1 MKRLFGILIVLILA
15 LATSFEGVA
24 GPGNRTGT
32 GGAAQLL
39 VPVGARDLAMGG
51 STISTTKGIEALF
64 WNPAGV
70 ARSDNSANLIFSHM
84 SYIAD
89 IGVEYGAVSGKFGDL
104 GSFALSVKSLSVG
117 DIPVTTTE
125 SPDGTGQT
133 YSPQFFTAGLTYSRS
148 LSDRIAVGVTAN
160 LVAERIADVSA
171 NGVAFNVGVIYD
183 NLADIN
189 GLSLGV
195 VVKNIGPQM
204 TFDGPALYVVGDVA
218 DQNRPPQYLKLESAP
233 FELPASIEIGM
244 GYRSTVSENA
254 DLVFAGTFLS
264 NNFSEDEY
272 KLGVEGVMNKMFFL
286 RLGYSFSKG
295 GQNLFWGTDEGQRSY
310 LYGLSAGAGVEMN
323 LGDAVIAV
331 DYAFRDV
338 EYLSGNHIIAVRL
351 GF

>member
-1 MKRLFGILIVLILA
+1 MKRLIGILIVLILV
-15 LATSFEGVA
+15 LATSFEGIA

-51 STISTTKGIEALF
+51 STISTTKGIESLF

-70 ARSDNSANLIFSHM
+70 AKSDNSANLIFSHM

-89 IGVEYGAVSGKFGDL
+89 IGVEYGAVSGRFGDL
-104 GSFALSVKSLSVG
+104 GTFALSVKSLSVG

-125 SPDGTGQT
+125 NPDGTGQN
-133 YSPQFFTAGLTYSRS
+133 YSPQFFTAGITYSRL
-148 LSDRIAVGVTAN
+148 LSDRISVGLTTN
-160 LVAERIADVSA
+160 LVSERISDVSA
-171 NGVAFNVGVIYD
+171 TGVAVNVGVIYD
-183 NLADIN
+183 NLADLN

-204 TFDGPALYVVGDVA
+204 QFDGPALYVVGDVG
-218 DQNRPPQYLKLESAP
+218 DQNRPPQYVKLESAP
-233 FELPASIEIGM
+233 FELPASIELGM
-244 GYRSTVSENA
+244 GYKAAMSENA
-254 DLVFAGTFLS
+254 DVLVSGAFQS

-272 KLGVEGVMNKMFFL
+272 KVGAEGVINKMFFL
-286 RLGYSFSKG
+286 RAGYSFAPS
-295 GQNLFWGTDEGQRSY
+295 TPDDSEY
-310 LYGLSAGAGVEMN
+310 LYGFTVGAGIEYN
-323 LGDAVIAV
+323 LGDALLAV

-338 EYLSGNHIIAVRL
+338 EFFSGNHVFAIRL

>member
-1 MKRLFGILIVLILA
+1 MKRLLGILIVLILVFA
-15 LATSFEGVA
+15 AAFEGIA

-51 STISTTKGIEALF
+51 STISTTRGIEALF

-70 ARSDNSANLIFSHM
+70 AKSDNSANVLFSHM

-104 GSFALSVKSLSVG
+104 GTFALSVKSLSVG

-125 SPDGTGQT
+125 SPDGTGQN
-133 YSPQFFTAGLTYSRS
+133 YSPQFFTAGLTYSRM
-148 LSDRIAVGVTAN
+148 LSDRISVGITMNIVS
-160 LVAERIADVSA
+160 ERISDVSA
-171 NGVAFNVGVIYD
+171 TGTAFNVGVIYD
-183 NLADIN
+183 NLADFT

-204 TFDGPALYVVGDVA
+204 RFDGPALYAVGDV
-218 DQNRPPQYLKLESAP
+218 DGQNRPPQYLKIDTAP
-233 FELPASIEIGM
+233 YELPASIEIGL
-244 GYRSTVSENA
+244 GYRSVMSENA
-254 DLVFAGTFLS
+254 DMLFSGAFQS

-272 KLGVEGVMNKMFFL
+272 KLGAEAAINRMFFI
-286 RLGYSFSKG
+286 RGGASFAPDTPDDS
-295 GQNLFWGTDEGQRSY
+295 EY
-310 LYGLSAGAGVEMN
+310 IYGFTVGAGIAYD
-323 LGDAVIAV
+323 LGDANLAV
-331 DYAFRDV
+331 DYAFRDA
-338 EYLSGNHIIAVRL
+338 EFFSGNHVIAVRL

>member
-1 MKRLFGILIVLILA
+1 MKRLIGFLIVVVLGLVT
-15 LATSFEGVA
+15 LHEGIA
-24 GPGNRTGT
+24 GPGNRAGT

-51 STISTTKGIEALF
+51 STISTTRGIESLF

-104 GSFALSVKSLSVG
+104 GTFALSVKSLSVG

-125 SPDGTGQT
+125 NPDGTGQN
-133 YSPQFFTAGLTYSRS
+133 YSPQFFTAGLTYSRM
-148 LSDRIAVGVTAN
+148 LSDRISVGLTTN
-160 LVAERIADVSA
+160 IISERISDVSA
-171 NGVAFNVGVIYD
+171 SGVAFNVGVIYD
-183 NLADIN
+183 NLADFQ

-204 TFDGPALYVVGDVA
+204 KYDGPALYQVGDVA
-218 DQNRPPQYLKLESAP
+218 GQNRPPQYLKIDTAP
-233 FELPASIEIGM
+233 FELPASIEIGL

-254 DLVFAGTFLS
+254 DLLFSGAFQS
-264 NNFSEDEY
+264 NNFSQDEY
-272 KLGVEGVMNKMFFL
+272 RLGAEAAINKMFFI
-286 RLGYSFSKG
+286 RGGASFAPDTPDDEEYIYGFTVG
-295 GQNLFWGTDEGQRSY
+295 GGIQYD
-310 LYGLSAGAGVEMN
+310 
-323 LGDAVIAV
+323 LGDANIAV
-331 DYAFRDV
+331 DYAFRDT
-338 EYLSGNHIIAVRL
+338 EFFSGNHIIAVRL

>member
-1 MKRLFGILIVLILA
+1 MKRLLGTLIVVILVFAA
-15 LATSFEGVA
+15 LHEGIA

-39 VPVGARDLAMGG
+39 IPVGARDLAMGG
-51 STISTTKGIEALF
+51 STISTTRGIESLF

-70 ARSDNSANLIFSHM
+70 AKTDKAVGLIFSHM

-125 SPDGTGQT
+125 NPDGTGQN
-133 YSPQFFTAGLTYSRS
+133 YSPQFFIAGITYSRM
-148 LSDRIAVGVTAN
+148 LSDRISVGVTAN
-160 LVAERIADVSA
+160 LVSERLADVSA
-171 NGVAFNVGVIYD
+171 SGAAFNVGVIYD
-183 NLADIN
+183 NLADMT

-204 TFDGPALYVVGDVA
+204 RYDGPALYQIGDVG
-218 DQNRPPQYLKLESAP
+218 DQNRPPQYMKIDTAP
-233 FELPASIEIGM
+233 FEMPASIEIGM
-244 GYRSTVSENA
+244 GYRSSVSENA
-254 DLVFAGTFLS
+254 DLLFSGAFQS

-272 KLGVEGVMNKMFFL
+272 RLGAEMGFNKMFFI
-286 RLGYSFSKG
+286 RGGYALAPDTPEDSEYIYGVTVG
-295 GQNLFWGTDEGQRSY
+295 GGIQY
-310 LYGLSAGAGVEMN
+310 N
-323 LGDAVIAV
+323 LGDADLAV
-331 DYAFRDV
+331 DYAFRDT
-338 EYLSGNHIIAVRL
+338 EFFSGNHVISVRL

>member
-1 MKRLFGILIVLILA
+1 MKRLLGILIVLILV
-15 LATSFEGVA
+15 LATSIEGIA
-24 GPGNRTGT
+24 SSGNRTGT

-51 STISTTKGIEALF
+51 STISTTKGIESLF

-70 ARSDNSANLIFSHM
+70 AKSDNSANLIFSHM

-89 IGVEYGAVSGKFGDL
+89 IGVEYGAVSGTFGDL
-104 GSFALSVKSLSVG
+104 GTIALSVKSLSVG

-125 SPDGTGQT
+125 SPDGTGQN
-133 YSPQFFTAGLTYSRS
+133 YSPQFFTAGLTYSRM

-183 NLADIN
+183 NLADVN

-195 VVKNIGPQM
+195 VVKNVGPQM
-204 TFDGPALYVVGDVA
+204 QFDGPALYVVGDVA
-218 DQNRPPQYLKLESAP
+218 DQNRPPQYVKLETAP
-233 FELPASIEIGM
+233 FELPASIELGM
-244 GYRSTVSENA
+244 GYRSTLSENA
-254 DLVFAGTFLS
+254 DLLVAGTFQS
-264 NNFSEDEY
+264 NNFSDDEY
-272 KLGVEGVMNKMFFL
+272 KIGAEGAINKMFFL
-286 RLGYSFSKG
+286 RAGYSFAPTTPDNS
-295 GQNLFWGTDEGQRSY
+295 EY
-310 LYGLSAGAGVEMN
+310 LYGFTVGAGVETN
-323 LGDAVIAV
+323 LGDARLSV

-338 EYLSGNHIIAVRL
+338 QFFSGNHVIAVRL